1 MGCLGTHW
9 YFSFSASQAAR
20 GGSRLAAGAFPVSRM
35 VLELPLPF
43 HPTRQKALH
52 MGQVSFFYLFPFNTL
67 VVRDTIGFEPIRT
80 LALCKIF
87 FIKTSESNVWYKNQC
102 CVNLQRLLCN
112 VIGKYKF
119 SLIWFNCKHLKNKHP
134 IEFLICIGERG
145 GDSCFNNITS
155 ME

>member
-9 YFSFSASQAAR
+9 YFSFSAPQAAR

-67 VVRDTIGFEPIRT
+67 VVRDTIGFESISII
-80 LALCKIF
+80 LFELWHYA
-87 FIKTSESNVWYKNQC
+87 
-102 CVNLQRLLCN
+102 
-112 VIGKYKF
+112 KF
-119 SLIWFNCKHLKNKHP
+119 SFFKT
-134 IEFLICIGERG
+134 EFKV
-145 GDSCFNNITS
+145 
-155 ME
+155 